1 MFRTD
6 QSQETPAFTNR
17 NSACQTRLRDLTF
30 ALSGPTARQHA
41 RLYGRGKKWQRTARE
56 LDDQFDTFLRTF
68 GLPFKTWAENNFG
81 ERHHRETV
89 FYPFGGPDFCFPY
102 YLFPN
107 AREYILVGFEP
118 CSLWPLDELSPAFEL
133 GATLE
138 AMRHYLSFSYF
149 ITKDLHRSLAATDVR
164 SVLPLLLTQIARCGL
179 PLLSVELID
188 DGAEGLCI
196 EFGAPDDPRRL
207 HYFRQDL
214 RDFHWNESNSLHR
227 RLLATKGLAVFVKS
241 ASYLLHEPPFERL
254 RQVIRDHASILVQ
267 DPSGV
272 PYDLLK
278 KWRWSAGLHGQFA
291 SDIPVFS
298 RYDQSSL
305 ARAYLVSKDSRR
317 LDFGIGYL
325 TTAST
330 SSLVVAS
337 PPERTFSSHRE
348 VACAS

>member
-1 MFRTD
+1 MFQTD
-6 QSQETPAFTNR
+6 QRREPPTFTNR
-17 NSACQTRLRDLTF
+17 NSACQARLRDLTF
-30 ALSGPTARQHA
+30 ALSGPKTRQHA
-41 RLYGRGKKWQRTARE
+41 RVYGRGKQWQKTARQ

-68 GLPFKTWAENNFG
+68 GLPFKTWAENSVG
-81 ERHHRETV
+81 ERYDPETV

-102 YLFPN
+102 YLSPN

-118 CSLWPLDELSPAFEL
+118 CSLWPLDALSPAFEF
-133 GATLE
+133 GDTLE
-138 AMRHYLSFSYF
+138 AMRHYLCFSYF
-149 ITKDLHRSLAATDVR
+149 ITKDLHRSLAATNVR

-179 PLLSVELID
+179 PLLSLEFI

-196 EFGAPDDPRRL
+196 EFGERDDPRRL

-214 RDFHWNESNSLHR
+214 RDGHWSESSSLHR
-227 RLLATKGLAVFVKS
+227 RLLAAKGLAVFVKS

-254 RQVIRDHASILVQ
+254 RQVIRDHASVLVQ

-278 KWRWSAGLHGQFA
+278 TWRWSVGLHGQFT

-305 ARAYLVSKDSRR
+305 ARAYLASKDSRR

-325 TTAST
+325 TTPSA
-330 SSLVVAS
+330 SSLIVAS
-337 PPERTFSSHRE
+337 PPERAFVSHQE
-348 VACAS
+348 VSCAS

>member
-1 MFRTD
+1 MD
-6 QSQETPAFTNR
+6 DE
-17 NSACQTRLRDLTF
+17 F
-30 ALSGPTARQHA
+30 ASFQ
-41 RLYGRGKKWQRTARE
+41 
-56 LDDQFDTFLRTF
+56 RTF
-68 GLPFKTWAENNFG
+68 GLPFKTWAESNFG
-81 ERHHRETV
+81 ERRAPTTV

-107 AREYILVGFEP
+107 ARDYILVGFEP

-133 GATLE
+133 AGTLE

-149 ITKDLHRSLAATDVR
+149 ITKDLHRSLAGTDVR
-164 SVLPLLLTQIARCGL
+164 SVLPLLLIQVARCGL
-179 PLLSVELID
+179 PLLSVEPMN

-196 EFGAPDDPRRL
+196 EFGETDDPRRL
-207 HYFRQDL
+207 HYYRQDL
-214 RDFHWNESNSLHR
+214 RDVHWNEGNSLYRHLR
-227 RLLATKGLAVFVKS
+227 APSRLAVFVKS

-254 RQVIRDHASILVQ
+254 RRVIRDHASVLVQ

-272 PYDLLK
+272 PYDVLQ
-278 KWRWSAGLHGQFA
+278 KWRWSAGLHGQFT

-305 ARAYLVSKDSRR
+305 ARAYLASTDSQR
-317 LDFGIGYL
+317 LEFGIGYL
-325 TTAST
+325 TTPST

-337 PPERTFSSHRE
+337 PPERAFVSHRE